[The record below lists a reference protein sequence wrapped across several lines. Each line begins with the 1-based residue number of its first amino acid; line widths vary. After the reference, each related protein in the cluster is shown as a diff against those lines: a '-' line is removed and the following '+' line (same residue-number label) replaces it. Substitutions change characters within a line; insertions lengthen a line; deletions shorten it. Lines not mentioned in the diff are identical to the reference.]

1 MAKQAQSKEKTLEK
15 MLRSG
20 LTEKVETEK
29 ALDFKFLD
37 PGKLSPPVLQCMLLV
52 IVYVI

>member
-1 MAKQAQSKEKTLEK
+1 MAKQAQSKEKTLGK

-20 LTEKVETEK
+20 LTEKVEVEK

-37 PGKLSPPVLQCMLLV
+37 PGKLSPPVLQCK
-52 IVYVI
+52 